1 MVNYDIETGEA
12 NNRKQLGSRR
22 FEFMSQWKDNDAYQL
37 LSKVTITS
45 LLKDIKAEKDK
56 DRIRKK
62 ETHEKAIADQQ
73 ELLVQ
78 LNQQKFSS
86 VVERKKALDDA
97 KRKLVDLKSQSPRFS
112 PMQLIAMK
120 DTDSLDMAIKTLT
133 DNNILS
139 IPVSS
144 AATTQLRGF
153 VDMLDIVYYMQ
164 RIQFNAE
171 KDGKEKE
178 QKDKD
183 QKDKDQKDKEE
194 KEKEEKE
201 NQIDTLPKPPPLPHH
216 PQNVVSTAEVEL
228 KKSTLADVLG
238 ALGRVPVEIE
248 ETKPAST
255 LIQLFTS
262 GERRACILSH
272 DKRAILGIIS
282 QSDVVRHLQSLL
294 KPTGAFA
301 RIGNS
306 TIKELGHGVKPIV
319 AVFKKQTVAEAL
331 SLLSGRNVS
340 SLAVVEDPKP
350 STTPTPTSPS
360 ENGSNNSSSSSS
372 SGSSSG
378 SYVSNSEYGKL
389 VGNFSAS
396 DFRFIT
402 HDHFKKFKVT
412 SWRVDTFLGSVH
424 SHSLEPITIKPTDS
438 LTKVVDL
445 ICNNSFHHIWV
456 SDDDLRPVGIVSLTD
471 IMKMLCSYAPKE

>member
-1 MVNYDIETGEA
+1 
-12 NNRKQLGSRR
+12 
-22 FEFMSQWKDNDAYQL
+22 MSQWKDNDAYQL

-62 ETHEKAIADQQ
+62 ENHEKAIADQQ

-112 PMQLIAMK
+112 PLQLIAMK

-164 RIQFNAE
+164 RIHHSDS
-171 KDGKEKE
+171 KDG
-178 QKDKD
+178 
-183 QKDKDQKDKEE
+183 KDKDQKDKELKDKE
-194 KEKEEKE
+194 QKDKEDKEKEDKE
-201 NQIDTLPKPPPLPHH
+201 NSSIDTLPKPPPLPHH
-216 PQNVVSTAEVEL
+216 PQNVVSTAEAEL
-228 KKSTLADVLG
+228 KKSTLADVL
-238 ALGRVPVEIE
+238 AVLGRVPVEIE

-255 LIQLFTS
+255 LVQLFTS

-282 QSDVVRHLQSLL
+282 QSDVVRHLQPLL
-294 KPTGAFA
+294 KSSGGLA
-301 RIGNS
+301 RIGSS
-306 TIKELGHGVKPIV
+306 TIKDLGHGVKPIV

-350 STTPTPTSPS
+350 SSPTLSDD
-360 ENGSNNSSSSSS
+360 SNNSNSSSSLSS
-372 SGSSSG
+372 S
-378 SYVSNSEYGKL
+378 VSNSEYGKL

-445 ICNNSFHHIWV
+445 VVTNSFHHIWV

-471 IMKMLCSYAPKE
+471 IMKMLCSFTPKD